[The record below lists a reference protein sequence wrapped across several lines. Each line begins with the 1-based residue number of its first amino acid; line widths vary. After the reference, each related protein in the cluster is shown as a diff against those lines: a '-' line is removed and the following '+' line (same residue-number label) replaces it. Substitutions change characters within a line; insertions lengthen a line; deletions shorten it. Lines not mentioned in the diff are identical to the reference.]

1 MPNVRANGIDIEYDE
16 CGNPGDPALLLIMGF
31 TAQMIAWDEDFCRL
45 LAGEGFRVIRFDN
58 RDCGL
63 SSKIEG
69 GPDPDIAA
77 AIGGDASSAAYTLD
91 DMADDAAGLLDAL
104 GIEKAHVVGASM
116 GGMIAQLFALRH
128 PEKTLSLCSIMSST
142 GDRTVG
148 EPTDE
153 AMAALLQPIP
163 QSRDEAV
170 ERGVSVNKII
180 GSPGFST
187 PESKLRERSGRA
199 YDRQFYPA
207 GNARQLVAIM
217 AQSDRTEALGS
228 VDVPTLVVHG
238 AADPLVQPSGGEAT
252 AKAIPGAE
260 LLMIEGMGH
269 ELPEQVWPQ
278 IVEAIVANARKAVS
292 Q

>member
-16 CGNPGDPALLLIMGF
+16 CGNPNDPALLLIMGF
-31 TAQMIAWDEDFCRL
+31 TAQMTAWDEEFCRL

-63 SSKIEG
+63 TTKIEG
-69 GPDPDIAA
+69 GPDPDITA
-77 AIGGDASSAAYTLD
+77 AIGGDASSAAYSLD

-104 GIEKAHVVGASM
+104 GVAKAHIVGASM
-116 GGMIAQLFALRH
+116 GGMIAQLVALRH
-128 PEKTLSLCSIMSST
+128 PDKALSLCSIMSST

-148 EPTDE
+148 EPTPE
-153 AMAALLQPIP
+153 AMSALLQPIP
-163 QSRDEAV
+163 QSRDEAI
-170 ERGVSVNKII
+170 ERGVSVNGII
-180 GSPGFST
+180 GSPGYPT
-187 PESKLRERSGRA
+187 PEAKLRERSGRA

-217 AQSDRTEALGS
+217 AQEDRTEALGG
-228 VDVPTLVVHG
+228 VDVPALVIHG

-260 LLMIEGMGH
+260 LLTIEGMGH
-269 ELPEQVWPQ
+269 DLPEQVWPLV
-278 IVEAIVANARKAVS
+278 VEAIVGNARKAVS
-292 Q
+292 S